1 MTKEWKMRFAIAMA
15 DLRRFPRGALPQNI
29 FRSAFWNCRM
39 NGLGRA
45 PQLPPTF
52 EAARDMAL
60 RTVRRDYPHFT
71 PDVARP

>member
-1 MTKEWKMRFAIAMA
+1 MSFWKIKFSTARA
-15 DLRRFPRGALPQNI
+15 DLVRFPRGALPQNM

-39 NGLGRA
+39 NGLGRR

-60 RTVRRDYPHFT
+60 RVVRHHYPDFT
-71 PDVARP
+71 PDVS